1 MPGMRPSVTVLE
13 GGSRTSS
20 PLEAAYDHFRLVLQG
35 DLVSDRTLDHYDD
48 MVQPFLKWAA
58 DAGARRFEDVPSVLV
73 ERYRAELAVRPG
85 RCGRRLQPRTV
96 LDSHKALATFFRWAS
111 AKKYPVDPEIL
122 SHKRPRVP
130 KKEPT
135 IYHIAQVR
143 AILAQCNPRVPQED
157 LVVRLLVG
165 SGVRVSEACGL
176 SLVGPDGMSD
186 LMLDSMQR
194 NRVELRVRWD
204 AGAKGKKSR
213 RVPITPKLAA
223 AIKQYEAR
231 HRPDVIHPHMLIN
244 ERGMPYQR
252 FGIDAIMDRL
262 KRRTGLRVHAHAF
275 RHTFATVATKLGW
288 NMEYVRAAL
297 GHADYKELQT
307 YVQLAASRDL
317 GPRKEWL
324 EFIVASPVVEWL

>member
-1 MPGMRPSVTVLE
+1 MATMRGSVTVLD
-13 GGSRTSS
+13 GGHAPS

-48 MVQPFLKWAA
+48 MVQPFLSWAA
-58 DAGARRFEDVPSVLV
+58 DVGARRFEELPAVLV
-73 ERYRAELAVRPG
+73 ERYRAQLAVRLG
-85 RCGRRLQPRTV
+85 RHGRRLQPRSV

-111 AKKYPVDPEIL
+111 VKKYPVDAGIL
-122 SHKRPRVP
+122 ELKRPKAP

-135 IYHIAQVR
+135 VYHIRQIKD
-143 AILAQCNPRVPQED
+143 ILAACNPRVPQED
-157 LVVRLLVG
+157 LVVRLLAG
-165 SGVRVSEACGL
+165 SGLRVSEACGL
-176 SLVGPDGMSD
+176 ALIGPDGLPD

-194 NRVELRVRWD
+194 GRVELRVRWD

-231 HRPDVIHPHMLIN
+231 HRRDVEYPHMLIN
-244 ERGMPYQR
+244 ERGLPYGR

-262 KRRTGLRVHAHAF
+262 KLRTGLRIHAHAF

-288 NMEYVRAAL
+288 NMEYLRAAL
-297 GHADYKELQT
+297 GHAEYKELQT
-307 YVQLAASRDL
+307 YVRLATERDL
-317 GPRKEWL
+317 GPRKEWVD
-324 EFIVASPVVEWL
+324 FIVANPVVEWM